1 MGYLYK
7 LITIPKE
14 DEFHSLSFIFYSA
27 KNNIRILRNV
37 CFYIQNKDE
46 NKEQV
51 EDVKKISNIL
61 FKYYFEFF
69 YYEIESQ
76 FIDEPLKVEAL
87 IKNHIKEI
95 VAVNDSLTQ
104 DIENFK
110 PNDLL
115 KTAITELQKII
126 KEVTEQLYIFT
137 PDFEKQTFNTIPP
150 PDSTAPFNTKNQKGM
165 YDFFD
170 EVIEGEISDIE
181 IYNYIEKTTNN
192 FDEVKTKLILKDLDF
207 YLMASKMELEN
218 DYNLNDLVGKE
229 KKYKSIKEVPFT
241 YGKNL
246 TTGELDKT
254 IKHYDYEKLFY
265 PHHFFNLYRLKKMML
280 LKLNPEINIT
290 QESLNNPYRETKK
303 NVSKLD
309 KQKNQQ
315 GINETPFTN
324 ERTYKLF
331 NYIVDN
337 WKYSADLKFGYIL
350 NFLNSNDSYLPHPK
364 FNLNENYGFKMGV
377 KYRSEY
383 INFLGKEHDFY
394 KDLQPEKAVAK
405 RRYDELL
412 TLYKT
417 FREIYV

>member
-265 PHHFFNLYRLKKMML
+265 PHHFFNLYRLRKLIISNQKTVTSRQTNDLLTDTQKKIIDKL
-280 LKLNPEINIT
+280 VNRGFKDVHIYRFLKDEKQFITIT
-290 QESLNNPYRETKK
+290 QKEFN
-303 NVSKLD
+303 
-309 KQKNQQ
+309 
-315 GINETPFTN
+315 
-324 ERTYKLF
+324 TYM
-331 NYIVDN
+331 I
-337 WKYSADLKFGYIL
+337 
-350 NFLNSNDSYLPHPK
+350 
-364 FNLNENYGFKMGV
+364 ENYQ
-377 KYRSEY
+377 REY
-383 INFLGKEHDFY
+383 K
-394 KDLQPEKAVAK
+394 PEK
-405 RRYDELL
+405 RITSITDISIPRELSIYFDEI
-412 TLYKT
+412 TA
-417 FREIYV
+417 